1 MNQGQQRN
9 TYQRKGVEYVWQ
21 AVLRTFFFVT
31 DLGNKNY
38 PELTSTLRGRF
49 NNHLPSSNLPTI
61 FELPC
66 HLRTLLL
73 SSNPPAIFEPLASQ
87 NSAMSNTH
95 ASPTSTTS
103 AFPFTMPPINRL
115 RERNVHIYDAKNPTV
130 VLSGLILSNG
140 VTNTNFYL
148 IIEILIIFTSNFF
161 LLNEYNIKVENDNY
175 PL

>member
-1 MNQGQQRN
+1 
-9 TYQRKGVEYVWQ
+9 
-21 AVLRTFFFVT
+21 
-31 DLGNKNY
+31 
-38 PELTSTLRGRF
+38 
-49 NNHLPSSNLPTI
+49 
-61 FELPC
+61 
-66 HLRTLLL
+66 
-73 SSNPPAIFEPLASQ
+73 
-87 NSAMSNTH
+87 MSNTH